1 MMFFFSSYVSEYGV
15 TMQWQTGFVF
25 RTILSFTYCYFLL
38 VSYGLWPTKIGYVL
52 YCIFLVFTWHG
63 MPIHLCAHSIGP
75 CSWTPTAARPWQ
87 EVVFLLLFQCI
98 SRVGVGWGMLTFLV
112 SGTQRNWRVGLGWG
126 GVGHVLT
133 FMWTCGERKC
143 FSVAAGRWIYARV
156 GWAGVGHVLTFMW
169 TCGGRTCFSVAT
181 VRSLEPSMHA
191 SCYATVSSLELS
203 THTYGIYVMP
213 RYCKFSGTFH
223 AYVMLRACKFSW
235 TFDTC
240 VMPR

>member
-1 MMFFFSSYVSEYGV
+1 MGYGPLRLDMYC
-15 TMQWQTGFVF
+15 TVF
-25 RTILSFTYCYFLL
+25 
-38 VSYGLWPTKIGYVL
+38 
-52 YCIFLVFTWHG
+52 FLVFTWHG

-143 FSVAAGRWIYARV
+143 FSVA
-156 GWAGVGHVLTFMW
+156 
-169 TCGGRTCFSVAT
+169 T

-191 SCYATVSSLELS
+191 SCYATVSSLELF

-223 AYVMLRACKFSW
+223 AYVMLRDCKFSW

>member
-1 MMFFFSSYVSEYGV
+1 MGYGPLRLDMYC
-15 TMQWQTGFVF
+15 TVF
-25 RTILSFTYCYFLL
+25 
-38 VSYGLWPTKIGYVL
+38 
-52 YCIFLVFTWHG
+52 FLVFTWHG

-126 GVGHVLT
+126 GVGHALT
-133 FMWTCGERKC
+133 FMWTWGERKC

-223 AYVMLRACKFSW
+223 AYVMLRDCKFSI
-235 TFDTC
+235 TIDTC

>member
-1 MMFFFSSYVSEYGV
+1 MGYGPLRLDMYC
-15 TMQWQTGFVF
+15 TVF
-25 RTILSFTYCYFLL
+25 
-38 VSYGLWPTKIGYVL
+38 
-52 YCIFLVFTWHG
+52 FLVFTWHG

-87 EVVFLLLFQCI
+87 EVVFLVLFQCI

-143 FSVAAGRWIYARV
+143 FSVAAGRWIYARLAW
-156 GWAGVGHVLTFMW
+156 GGVGHVLTFMW

-203 THTYGIYVMP
+203 THAS
-213 RYCKFSGTFH
+213 CH
-223 AYVMLRACKFSW
+223 AIVSSLELSTHASCHAIVSSLELSTNTSCHAIVSSLEPSMHVHATLLYR
-235 TFDTC
+235 D
-240 VMPR
+240 